1 MEENLDFSEDVK
13 QMAKVL
19 DLPIPSEY
27 LPSVV
32 ENFASISTI
41 ASLVMEFSLPED
53 IEAAPIFQLL
63 NSVGWDENQPTSMTP
78 EE

>member
-1 MEENLDFSEDVK
+1 MEENIDFSEYVE

-53 IEAAPIFQLL
+53 VEAAPIYDFRFT
-63 NSVGWDENQPTSMTP
+63 NN
-78 EE
+78 